1 MTAQQLQNKANEIR
15 EDIIKML
22 VTAGSGHSAGSLGM
36 ADVFTALYFGG
47 KLLLDPEHPWRED
60 RDRIVLSCGHICPVL
75 YATLA
80 RAGYFPVEELA
91 TLRKIDS
98 RLQGHPLGRSL
109 PGVEITSGPLGQG
122 MSTAVGIAMAVKK
135 KREMVKNGY
144 NGSNGSNNS
153 NHSSHF
159 DHLPRVI
166 CITSDGELDEGQTW
180 EAAMCAAKNN
190 LDHLTFI
197 TDRNDIQIDGYTHNV
212 MPLEP
217 LAQKIGSFGFYPL
230 SINGHNIQQILNA
243 LDFDLSIHRKPVWII
258 ANTTPGKGVPYMEN
272 LPEWHG
278 KPPMGPGEAVGA
290 IEALH
295 NLRTLGG
302 RIISEHQ

>member
-1 MTAQQLQNKANEIR
+1 MNIEELQNKANEIR
-15 EDIIKML
+15 EDVIKML
-22 VTAGSGHSAGSLGM
+22 AVAGSGHSAGSLGM

-47 KLLLDPEHPWRED
+47 KLVVDPENPWKED
-60 RDRIVLSCGHICPVL
+60 RDRIVLSCGHICPGL

-80 RAGYFPVEELA
+80 HAGFFPIEELA
-91 TLRKIDS
+91 TLRKLDS
-98 RLQGHPLGRSL
+98 RLQGHPLSRSA

-122 MSTAVGIAMAVKK
+122 VSVAVGMALAIRKK
-135 KREMVKNGY
+135 MANNGQI
-144 NGSNGSNNS
+144 
-153 NHSSHF
+153 
-159 DHLPRVI
+159 PRVI

-180 EAAMCAAKNN
+180 EAAMFAAKNN

-197 TDRNDIQIDGYTHNV
+197 TDRNDIQIDGYTHDV

-217 LAQKIGSFGFYPL
+217 LAEKIGAFGFYPL
-230 SINGHNIQQILNA
+230 SINGHNIQEILNA
-243 LDFDLSIHRKPVWII
+243 LDFDLSVHRKPVWII
-258 ANTTPGKGVPYMEN
+258 ANTIPGKGVPYMEN

-278 KPPMGPGEAVGA
+278 KAPLGPGEAVGA

>member
-1 MTAQQLQNKANEIR
+1 MNIEELQDKANQIR

-22 VTAGSGHSAGSLGM
+22 VEAGSGHSAGSLGM

-47 KLLLDPEHPWRED
+47 KLVLDPEHPWRED

-80 RAGYFPVEELA
+80 HAGYFPIEELA
-91 TLRKIDS
+91 TLRKLDS
-98 RLQGHPLGRSL
+98 RLQGHPLARSV
-109 PGVEITSGPLGQG
+109 PGIEITSGPLGQG
-122 MSTAVGIAMAVKK
+122 VSVAVGMALALRAKEEGKRKK
-135 KREMVKNGY
+135 EEGRKIQ
-144 NGSNGSNNS
+144 
-153 NHSSHF
+153 
-159 DHLPRVI
+159 RVI

-180 EAAMCAAKNN
+180 EAAMFTAKNN

-197 TDRNDIQIDGYTHNV
+197 TDRNDIQIDGYTHDV

-217 LAQKIGSFGFYPL
+217 LAEKIGAFGFYPL
-230 SINGHNIQQILNA
+230 SINGHNIQEILNA
-243 LDFDLSIHRKPVWII
+243 LDFDLAIHRKPVWII
-258 ANTTPGKGVPYMEN
+258 ANTIPGKGVPYMED

-278 KPPMGPGEAVGA
+278 KAPLGPGEAVGA
-290 IEALH
+290 IEAIH